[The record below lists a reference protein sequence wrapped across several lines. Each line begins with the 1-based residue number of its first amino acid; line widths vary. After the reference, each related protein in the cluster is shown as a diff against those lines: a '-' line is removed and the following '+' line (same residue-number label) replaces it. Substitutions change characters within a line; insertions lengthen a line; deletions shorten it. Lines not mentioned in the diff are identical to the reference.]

1 MTPIAEIVGGTLRWH
16 IPHDSY
22 AVPVEYLS
30 GVHMLYDA
38 AQSEEYDPLTEDLI
52 ERLRT
57 TDVAPMNALSLEA
70 ADALQA
76 QVERMS
82 TLTRSIDD
90 REARVV
96 RMRDMLSRASQADND
111 RLRGEV
117 KMHERSASAK
127 DAEIARLTHAVD
139 DREASLIRMRD
150 MLNQSRADL
159 VRLLANGIHSC
170 HADCTRSGCVNA
182 RLREE
187 NEALRA
193 DAERYLWLRDE
204 ADSDDWEAMGGL
216 VSEMVDAA
224 VDAARGT
231 TPRNVTALESLRAWN
246 AETDPDVASA
256 LDDLT
261 KSRGTT

>member
-159 VRLLANGIHSC
+159 VRLHADGIHSC

-182 RLREE
+182 RLRACMDQART
-187 NEALRA
+187 ALFRA
-193 DAERYLWLRDE
+193 GRTTTDIDVLSECESVVAAIDA
-204 ADSDDWEAMGGL
+204 AMG
-216 VSEMVDAA
+216 
-224 VDAARGT
+224 T
-231 TPRNVTALESLRAWN
+231 TRNVTALESLRAWN

-261 KSRGTT
+261 KSRGAT